1 MSRRQ
6 AKRARVAAVQS
17 GDPVAAQARAEANQA
32 RAQEVRRAQEVT
44 TRRIAAGRYPSNVDP
59 AFRETDRLDLPPA
72 DEPYLPLKGL
82 AVRSSGWHHN
92 RLVLLQLLVAGLEM
106 DAGQEARRWEMEYE
120 RRLAMEQDRRRSL
133 DLGG

>member
-44 TRRIAAGRYPSNVDP
+44 TRRIAAGR
-59 AFRETDRLDLPPA
+59 PPGGRRR
-72 DEPYLPLKGL
+72 PG
-82 AVRSSGWHHN
+82 RSDA
-92 RLVLLQLLVAGLEM
+92 LVLAAPARKGQCRWPLAPTPPGRCLTAGK
-106 DAGQEARRWEMEYE
+106 DRAARTVTAHTVRA
-120 RRLAMEQDRRRSL
+120 L
-133 DLGG
+133 